1 MKDLVFHF
9 KCKLC
14 FYNIQLSDYMQNRPA
29 PKYSI
34 RSYNAN
40 NYTECKCRTQY
51 LKNLYFPRVTKM
63 WNSLLHKELKGIRN
77 ISFFKLKLKQLFK
90 HEPPTEM
97 YVNYVLPL
105 YYLCILIVFW

>member
-1 MKDLVFHF
+1 MELRRNMKDLIFLF
-9 KCKLC
+9 KCKLG

-63 WNSLLHKELKGIRN
+63 WNSFDKELKGIRN
-77 ISFFKLKLKQLFK
+77 ISFFKLKLKLLFLTELE
-90 HEPPTEM
+90 HYEPPT
-97 YVNYVLPL
+97 
-105 YYLCILIVFW
+105 